1 MKKIYAILVALVIAV
16 TFVFTFCDLCTVDGG
31 EEGVFIKKPFFFGE
45 GGVDHQAL
53 TNGSEWKVIST
64 DYVVYSVINTKYTEN
79 FNDVATNE
87 TTPVDMDAHIFLR
100 ITPGKAPILHEN
112 YGQNWFENNIK
123 EIFRKYVKDFASRYD
138 MITLVSQREI
148 YDKIEPVIMEQMRTY
163 IATLSQTK
171 ELPIEVVDV
180 IVDKAM
186 PNEGVREEL
195 NNTAI
200 YMQQRNTQV
209 MKQEMEIARRET
221 ERLRALADK
230 EYQNTMGFSPTQ
242 FIQLRALELENQ
254 KIEMI
259 KNKSNVN
266 VDVMLGQTT
275 PMWDIKAK

>member
-1 MKKIYAILVALVIAV
+1 MKKIYFMLVALFA
-16 TFVFTFCDLCTVDGG
+16 TFSLTSCDICTVDGT
-31 EEGVFIKKPFFFGE
+31 EEGVFIKKPWFFGE
-45 GGVDHQAL
+45 GGVDPEAL
-53 TNGSEWKVIST
+53 TNGSEWKVWST

-79 FNDVATNE
+79 FDDVATNE

-100 ITPGKAPILHEN
+100 ITPGKSPILHKN
-112 YGQNWFENNIK
+112 YGQDWYENNIK
-123 EIFRKYVKDFASRYD
+123 DMFRKYIKDFVSRYD
-138 MITLVSQREI
+138 MITLVSSREI
-148 YDKIEPVIMEQMRTY
+148 YDEIEPVIMEQMRTY

-171 ELPIEVVDV
+171 ELPIEVVNV
-180 IVDKAM
+180 VVDKAM

-209 MKQEMEIARRET
+209 MKQEMEVARRET

-230 EYQNTMGFSPTQ
+230 EYQNTMGFTPQQ
-242 FIQLRALELENQ
+242 FIMLRALELENQ

>member
-1 MKKIYAILVALVIAV
+1 MRKIYLFLV
-16 TFVFTFCDLCTVDGG
+16 TFFVTLTMSSCSLATVDGG
-31 EEGVFIKKPFFFGE
+31 EEGVFIKKPLFFGS
-45 GGVDHQAL
+45 GGVDTNAL
-53 TNGSEWKVIST
+53 TNGSTWKVFST
-64 DYVVYSVINTKYTEN
+64 DYVVYSVINTKYTES
-79 FNDVATNE
+79 FDDTATNE
-87 TTPVDMDAHIFLR
+87 TTTVDMNAHIFLR
-100 ITPGKAPILHEN
+100 ITPGKSPILHEN
-112 YGQNWFENNIK
+112 YGMNWYDNNIK

-148 YDKIEPVIMEQMRTY
+148 YDEIEPIIEQQMIDHINR
-163 IATLSQTK
+163 LSKTK
-171 ELPIEVVDV
+171 ELPIEVVDI

-186 PNEGVREEL
+186 PNDGVREEL

-230 EYQNTMGFSPTQ
+230 EYQITMGFTPAQ

-266 VDVMLGQTT
+266 VDVMLGNST
-275 PMWDIKAK
+275 PMWDIKQK

>member
-1 MKKIYAILVALVIAV
+1 MKKFFTILAV
-16 TFVFTFCDLCTVDGG
+16 MLAAVSFTSCDLCTVDGG
-31 EEGVFIKKPFFFGE
+31 EEGVFIKKPWFFGD

-53 TNGSEWKVIST
+53 TSGSEWKVIST
-64 DYVVYSVINTKYTEN
+64 DYVVYSIINTKYTEN
-79 FNDVATNE
+79 FDDTATNE
-87 TTPVDMDAHIFLR
+87 TTTVDMNAHLFLR
-100 ITPGKAPILHEN
+100 ITPGKSPILHEN
-112 YGQNWFENNIK
+112 YGMNWYDNNIK

-148 YDKIEPVIMEQMRTY
+148 YDEIEPIIEQQM
-163 IATLSQTK
+163 IDHINHLSETK

-186 PNEGVREEL
+186 PNDGVREEL

-230 EYQNTMGFSPTQ
+230 EYQVTMGFTPSQ

>member
-1 MKKIYAILVALVIAV
+1 MKKFYLILTVL
-16 TFVFTFCDLCTVDGG
+16 FMSLSFTSCDLCTVDGG
-31 EEGVFIKKPFFFGE
+31 EEGVFIKKPWFFGD

-53 TNGSEWKVIST
+53 TNGSEWKVVST
-64 DYVVYSVINTKYTEN
+64 DYVVYSIINTKYTEV
-79 FNDVATNE
+79 FDDTATNE
-87 TTPVDMDAHIFLR
+87 TTTVDMNAHLFLR
-100 ITPGKAPILHEN
+100 ITPGKSPILHEN
-112 YGQNWFENNIK
+112 YGMNWYDNNIK

-148 YDKIEPVIMEQMRTY
+148 YDEIEPIIEQQMIDHINR
-163 IATLSQTK
+163 LSETK
-171 ELPIEVVDV
+171 DLPIEVVDV

-221 ERLRALADK
+221 EHLRALADK
-230 EYQNTMGFSPTQ
+230 EYQITMGFTPQQ
-242 FIQLRALELENQ
+242 FIMLRGLELEMQ
-254 KIEMI
+254 KIDMI

-266 VDVMLGQTT
+266 VDVMLGQST
-275 PMWDIKAK
+275 PFWDIKAK

>member
-1 MKKIYAILVALVIAV
+1 MKKIFMFCAVILAAMS
-16 TFVFTFCDLCTVDGG
+16 FTSCDICTVDGG
-31 EEGVFIKKPFFFGE
+31 EEGVFIKKPWFFGD
-45 GGVDHQAL
+45 GGVDNVAL
-53 TNGSEWKVIST
+53 TNGSEWKVWST

-79 FNDVATNE
+79 FDDVATNE

-100 ITPGKAPILHEN
+100 IKAGKSPILHNN
-112 YGQNWFENNIK
+112 YGPNWYDNNIK
-123 EIFRKYVKDFASRYD
+123 EIFRKYIKDFVSRYD
-138 MITLVSQREI
+138 MITLVSEREI
-148 YDKIEPVIMEQMRTY
+148 YDEIEPVIKQQMIEY
-163 IATLSQTK
+163 INSLSESK
-171 ELPIEVVDV
+171 ELPIEVVNV
-180 IVDKAM
+180 VVDKAK

-221 ERLRALADK
+221 EHLRALADK
-230 EYQNTMGFSPTQ
+230 EYQITMGFTPAQ

-266 VDVMLGQTT
+266 VDVMLGNST
-275 PMWDIKAK
+275 PMWDIKQK

>member
-1 MKKIYAILVALVIAV
+1 MKKFYAILAV
-16 TFVFTFCDLCTVDGG
+16 LFAAVSFTSCDLCTVDGG
-31 EEGVFIKKPFFFGE
+31 EEGVFIKKPWFFGD

-53 TNGSEWKVIST
+53 TSGSEWKVIST
-64 DYVVYSVINTKYTEN
+64 DYVVYSIINTKYTEN
-79 FNDVATNE
+79 FDDTATNE
-87 TTPVDMDAHIFLR
+87 TTTVDMNAHLFLR
-100 ITPGKAPILHEN
+100 ITPGKSPILHEN
-112 YGQNWFENNIK
+112 YGMNWYDNNIK

-148 YDKIEPVIMEQMRTY
+148 YDEIEPIIEQQM
-163 IATLSQTK
+163 IDHINHLSENK

-186 PNEGVREEL
+186 PNDGVREEL

-230 EYQNTMGFSPTQ
+230 EYQITMGFTPSQ

>member
-1 MKKIYAILVALVIAV
+1 MRKFYAILAVMFAAV
-16 TFVFTFCDLCTVDGG
+16 TFTSCDLCAVDGG
-31 EEGVFIKKPFFFGE
+31 EEGVFIKKPWFFGE

-53 TNGSEWKVIST
+53 TDGSEWKVWST
-64 DYVVYSVINTKYTEN
+64 DYVKYSIINTKYTEN
-79 FNDVATNE
+79 FDDTATNE
-87 TTPVDMDAHIFLR
+87 TTTVDMNAHLFLR
-100 ITPGKAPILHEN
+100 ITPGKSPILHEN
-112 YGQNWFENNIK
+112 YGVNWYDNNIK

-148 YDKIEPVIMEQMRTY
+148 YDEIEPIIEQQM
-163 IATLSQTK
+163 IDHINHLSETK

-186 PNEGVREEL
+186 ANEGVREEL

-200 YMQQRNTQV
+200 YMQQRNTQE
-209 MKQEMEIARRET
+209 MKQGVEIARRET

-230 EYQNTMGFSPTQ
+230 EYQITMGFTPSQ

>member
-1 MKKIYAILVALVIAV
+1 MKKFYIILTVL
-16 TFVFTFCDLCTVDGG
+16 FMSLSFTSCDLCAVDGG
-31 EEGVFIKKPFFFGE
+31 EEGVFIKKPWFFGD

-53 TNGSEWKVIST
+53 TSGSEWKVIST
-64 DYVVYSVINTKYTEN
+64 DYVVYSIINTKYTES
-79 FNDVATNE
+79 FDDTATNE
-87 TTPVDMDAHIFLR
+87 TTTVDMNAHLFLR
-100 ITPGKAPILHEN
+100 ITPGKSPILHEN
-112 YGQNWFENNIK
+112 YGMNWYDNNIK

-148 YDKIEPVIMEQMRTY
+148 YDEIEPIIEQQM
-163 IATLSQTK
+163 IDHINHLSETK

-200 YMQQRNTQV
+200 YMQQRNTQI

-230 EYQNTMGFSPTQ
+230 EYQITMGFTPQQ
-242 FIQLRALELENQ
+242 FIMLRGLELEMQ
-254 KIEMI
+254 KIDMI
-259 KNKSNVN
+259 KNKTNVN

-275 PMWDIKAK
+275 PFWDIKAK

>member
-1 MKKIYAILVALVIAV
+1 MKKFFTILAV
-16 TFVFTFCDLCTVDGG
+16 MLAAVSFTSCDLCTVDGG
-31 EEGVFIKKPFFFGE
+31 EEGVFIKKPWFFGD

-53 TNGSEWKVIST
+53 TSGSEWKVIST
-64 DYVVYSVINTKYTEN
+64 DYVVYSIINTKYTEN
-79 FNDVATNE
+79 FDDTATNE
-87 TTPVDMDAHIFLR
+87 TTTVDMNAHLFLR
-100 ITPGKAPILHEN
+100 ITPGKSPILHEN
-112 YGQNWFENNIK
+112 YGMNWYDNNIK

-148 YDKIEPVIMEQMRTY
+148 YDEIEPIIEQQM
-163 IATLSQTK
+163 IDHINHLSETK

-186 PNEGVREEL
+186 PNDGVREEL

-221 ERLRALADK
+221 EHLRALADK
-230 EYQNTMGFSPTQ
+230 EYQITMGFTPAQ

>member
-1 MKKIYAILVALVIAV
+1 MKRKLFYILTAMFAAV
-16 TFVFTFCDLCTVDGG
+16 TFTSCDLCSVDGG
-31 EEGVFIKKPFFFGE
+31 EEGVFIKKPWFFGD
-45 GGVDHQAL
+45 GGVVQEPL
-53 TNGSEWKVIST
+53 TEGSEWKAWST

-100 ITPGKAPILHEN
+100 ITPGKTPILHEN
-112 YGQNWFENNIK
+112 YGANWYENNIK
-123 EIFRKYVKDFASRYD
+123 DMFRKYIKDFVSRYD
-138 MITLVSQREI
+138 MITLVSSREI
-148 YDKIEPVIMEQMRTY
+148 YDKIEPVIIEQMKTY
-163 IATLSQTK
+163 IKSLSDTK
-171 ELPIEVVDV
+171 ELPIEVVNV
-180 IVDKAM
+180 VVDKAM
-186 PNEGVREEL
+186 PNDGVRDEL

-221 ERLRALADK
+221 ERLRAMADK
-230 EYQNTMGFSPTQ
+230 EYQTTMGFSPSQ

-259 KNKSNVN
+259 KNKANVN

>member
-1 MKKIYAILVALVIAV
+1 MKKFFAILAV
-16 TFVFTFCDLCTVDGG
+16 MLAAVSFTSCNLCTVDGG
-31 EEGVFIKKPFFFGE
+31 EEGVFIKKPWFFGD

-53 TNGSEWKVIST
+53 TNGSEWKVLST
-64 DYVVYSVINTKYTEN
+64 DYVVYSVINTKYTES
-79 FNDVATNE
+79 FDDTATNE
-87 TTPVDMDAHIFLR
+87 TTTVDMNAHIFLR

-112 YGQNWFENNIK
+112 YGMNWYDNNIK

-148 YDKIEPVIMEQMRTY
+148 YDEIEPVIEQQMIDHINR
-163 IATLSQTK
+163 LSETK

>member
-1 MKKIYAILVALVIAV
+1 MRKFYAILAV
-16 TFVFTFCDLCTVDGG
+16 MFAAVSFTSCDLCTVDGG
-31 EEGVFIKKPFFFGE
+31 EEGVFIKKPWFFGE

-53 TNGSEWKVIST
+53 TSGSEWKVWST

-79 FNDVATNE
+79 FDDVATNE

-100 ITPGKAPILHEN
+100 ITPGKSPILHEN
-112 YGQNWFENNIK
+112 YRMNWYENNIK
-123 EIFRKYVKDFASRYD
+123 EMFRKYIKDFVSRYD

-148 YDKIEPVIMEQMRTY
+148 YDEIEPIIEQQMIDHINR
-163 IATLSQTK
+163 LSQTK

-180 IVDKAM
+180 VVDKAK
-186 PNEGVREEL
+186 PNDGVREEL

-230 EYQNTMGFSPTQ
+230 EYQITMGFTPSQ

>member
-1 MKKIYAILVALVIAV
+1 MKKFYVILTVL
-16 TFVFTFCDLCTVDGG
+16 FMSLSFTSCDLCTVDGG
-31 EEGVFIKKPFFFGE
+31 EEGVFIKKPWFFGD

-53 TNGSEWKVIST
+53 TSGSEWKVWST
-64 DYVVYSVINTKYTEN
+64 DYVVYSVINTKYTEV
-79 FNDVATNE
+79 FDDTATNE
-87 TTPVDMDAHIFLR
+87 TTTVDMNAHLFLR
-100 ITPGKAPILHEN
+100 ITPGKSPILHEN
-112 YGQNWFENNIK
+112 YGPNWYDNNIK

-148 YDKIEPVIMEQMRTY
+148 YDEIEPIIEQQM
-163 IATLSQTK
+163 IDHINHLSETK

-230 EYQNTMGFSPTQ
+230 EYQITMGFTPQQ
-242 FIQLRALELENQ
+242 FIMLRGLELEMQ
-254 KIEMI
+254 KIDMI

-266 VDVMLGQTT
+266 VDVMLGQST
-275 PMWDIKAK
+275 PFWDIKAK

>member
-1 MKKIYAILVALVIAV
+1 MKKIFMFCAVIFAAMS
-16 TFVFTFCDLCTVDGG
+16 FTSCDLCTVDGG
-31 EEGVFIKKPFFFGE
+31 EEGVFIKKPWFFGD

-53 TNGSEWKVIST
+53 TNGSEWKVWST
-64 DYVVYSVINTKYTEN
+64 DYVVYSVINTKYTES
-79 FNDVATNE
+79 FDDTATNE
-87 TTPVDMDAHIFLR
+87 TTTVDMNAHIFLR
-100 ITPGKAPILHEN
+100 ITPGKSPILHEN
-112 YGQNWFENNIK
+112 YGMDWYDNNIK

-148 YDKIEPVIMEQMRTY
+148 YDEIEPIIEQQMIDHINR
-163 IATLSQTK
+163 LSETK

-209 MKQEMEIARRET
+209 MKQEMEVARRET

-230 EYQNTMGFSPTQ
+230 EYQITMGFTPTQ

-266 VDVMLGQTT
+266 VDVMLGNST
-275 PMWDIKAK
+275 PMWDIKQK

>member
-1 MKKIYAILVALVIAV
+1 
-16 TFVFTFCDLCTVDGG
+16 
-31 EEGVFIKKPFFFGE
+31 
-45 GGVDHQAL
+45 
-53 TNGSEWKVIST
+53 
-64 DYVVYSVINTKYTEN
+64 VINTKYTES
-79 FNDVATNE
+79 FDDTATNE
-87 TTPVDMDAHIFLR
+87 TTTVDMNAHLFLR

-112 YGQNWFENNIK
+112 YGTDWYENNIK

-148 YDKIEPVIMEQMRTY
+148 YDEIEPIIEQQMIDHINR
-163 IATLSQTK
+163 LSETK

-221 ERLRALADK
+221 EHLRALADR
-230 EYQNTMGFSPTQ
+230 EYQITMGFTPSQ

>member
-1 MKKIYAILVALVIAV
+1 MRKFYAILAV
-16 TFVFTFCDLCTVDGG
+16 MFAAVSFTSCDLCTVDGG
-31 EEGVFIKKPFFFGE
+31 EEGVFIKKPWFFGD

-53 TNGSEWKVIST
+53 TNGSEWKVWST
-64 DYVVYSVINTKYTEN
+64 DYVKYSIINTKYTEN
-79 FNDVATNE
+79 FDDTATNE
-87 TTPVDMDAHIFLR
+87 TTTVDMNAHLFLR
-100 ITPGKAPILHEN
+100 ITPGKSPILHEN
-112 YGQNWFENNIK
+112 YGVDWYNNNIK

-148 YDKIEPVIMEQMRTY
+148 YDEIEPIIEQQM
-163 IATLSQTK
+163 IDHINHLSETK

-186 PNEGVREEL
+186 ANEGVREEL

-200 YMQQRNTQV
+200 YMQQRNTQE
-209 MKQEMEIARRET
+209 MKQGVEIARRET

-230 EYQNTMGFSPTQ
+230 EYQITMGFTPSQ

>member
-1 MKKIYAILVALVIAV
+1 MRKFYAILAVMFAAV
-16 TFVFTFCDLCTVDGG
+16 TFTSCDLCTVDGG
-31 EEGVFIKKPFFFGE
+31 EEGVFIKKPWFFGE

-53 TNGSEWKVIST
+53 TNGSEWKVWST
-64 DYVVYSVINTKYTEN
+64 DYVKYSIINTKYTEN
-79 FNDVATNE
+79 FDDTATNE
-87 TTPVDMDAHIFLR
+87 TTTVDMNAHLFLR
-100 ITPGKAPILHEN
+100 ITPGKSPILHEN
-112 YGQNWFENNIK
+112 YGVDWYNNNIK

-148 YDKIEPVIMEQMRTY
+148 YDEIEPIIEQQM
-163 IATLSQTK
+163 IDHINHLSETK

-186 PNEGVREEL
+186 ANEGVREEL

-200 YMQQRNTQV
+200 YMQQRNTQE
-209 MKQEMEIARRET
+209 MKQGVEIARRET

-230 EYQNTMGFSPTQ
+230 EYQITMGFTPSQ

>member
-1 MKKIYAILVALVIAV
+1 MLVALLA
-16 TFVFTFCDLCTVDGG
+16 TFSLTSCDLCTVDGG
-31 EEGVFIKKPFFFGE
+31 EEGVFIKKPWFFGD

-53 TNGSEWKVIST
+53 TNGSEWKVCST
-64 DYVVYSVINTKYTEN
+64 DYVVYSIINTKYTES
-79 FNDVATNE
+79 FDDTATNE
-87 TTPVDMDAHIFLR
+87 TTTVDMNAHLFLR
-100 ITPGKAPILHEN
+100 ITPGKSPILHEN
-112 YGQNWFENNIK
+112 YGTDWYDNNIK
-123 EIFRKYVKDFASRYD
+123 EVFRKYVKDFASRYD

-148 YDKIEPVIMEQMRTY
+148 YDDIEPIIEQQM
-163 IATLSQTK
+163 IDHINHLSETK

-186 PNEGVREEL
+186 PNDGVREEL

-200 YMQQRNTQV
+200 YMQQRNTQE

-221 ERLRALADK
+221 EHLRALADK
-230 EYQNTMGFSPTQ
+230 EYQITMGFTPAQ

>member
-1 MKKIYAILVALVIAV
+1 MKKIFMFCAVILAAMS
-16 TFVFTFCDLCTVDGG
+16 FTSCDLCTVDGG
-31 EEGVFIKKPFFFGE
+31 EEGVFIKKPWFFGD
-45 GGVDHQAL
+45 GGVDPQAL
-53 TNGSEWKVIST
+53 TSGSEWKVLST

-79 FNDVATNE
+79 FDDTATNE
-87 TTPVDMDAHIFLR
+87 TTTVDMNAHLFLR
-100 ITPGKAPILHEN
+100 ITPGKSPILHEN
-112 YGQNWFENNIK
+112 YGTNWYDNNIK

-148 YDKIEPVIMEQMRTY
+148 YDEIEPIIEKQMIDHINR
-163 IATLSQTK
+163 LSETK

-180 IVDKAM
+180 VVDKAT
-186 PNEGVREEL
+186 PNDGVREEL

-230 EYQNTMGFSPTQ
+230 EYQITMGFTPTQ

-266 VDVMLGQTT
+266 VDVMLGNST
-275 PMWDIKAK
+275 PMWDIKQK

>member
-1 MKKIYAILVALVIAV
+1 MKKFFAILAV
-16 TFVFTFCDLCTVDGG
+16 MFAAVSFTSCDLCTVDGG
-31 EEGVFIKKPFFFGE
+31 EEGVFIKKPWFFGD
-45 GGVDHQAL
+45 GGVDHLAL
-53 TNGSEWKVIST
+53 TNGSEWKVWST
-64 DYVVYSVINTKYTEN
+64 DYVVYSIINTKYTES
-79 FNDVATNE
+79 FDDTATNE
-87 TTPVDMDAHIFLR
+87 TTTVDMNAHIFLR
-100 ITPGKAPILHEN
+100 ITPGKSPILHEN
-112 YGQNWFENNIK
+112 YGMNWYDNNIK

-148 YDKIEPVIMEQMRTY
+148 YDQIEPVIEQQMIDHINR
-163 IATLSQTK
+163 LSETK

-209 MKQEMEIARRET
+209 MKQEMEVARRET

-230 EYQNTMGFSPTQ
+230 EYQNTMGFSPSQ